1 MLMKKTFRFVF
12 AAASMLAAASCAKDY
27 VESMPEAVSKADF
40 VTFSVSVNDD
50 ATKTSL
56 SEGKTVWAAGDSILF
71 SDGSKSEKVAIPA
84 EFAGMAYAE
93 VDVDVTKINA
103 SDTIYAVYPPAAF
116 KSAKAGVVNL
126 SVLNDQSGNFD
137 EANICVAMAKDY
149 HFAMSNAASIMKF
162 TVPEGIETVVL
173 AASAADTLAGN
184 LAVSCLGETS
194 DSPAIQA
201 SSPVK
206 SIKVVTGGLDGTYY
220 VAVIPGTYKEFSM
233 TALTLEGKVQKK
245 KAENKS
251 LPLNAIVDLGLIGD
265 DLSGNSME
273 GSGSEED
280 PFLVGDLADITTLAT
295 VVSNGLS
302 YEGQYFKII
311 SDITDVV
318 LPVGT
323 ADSPFHGLVDGQNH
337 TITINMGGPES
348 TESNLGLFGALGN
361 GASVKNVKVAG
372 SVSSTGG
379 TVAGLAA
386 SASKATIE
394 DCQSSVT
401 VKVSGNVAGGLLGNA
416 DNTTILNCQNSG
428 SVTGKDNVAGIVA
441 SGSYCTVNNNV
452 NSATITSLAT
462 ACTGVYKNSTEQHST
477 SLSSSYQYGTGGIAG
492 WINNSSV
499 NDCVN
504 NGSVNGFFKVAGIC
518 GSTYWTPVTDC
529 VNNGKVEA
537 TGSGQDNAGSQNG
550 FCFGSCVG
558 GIVGWLYTQGH
569 VTNCKNTGEIVG
581 RGGQGGIVGL
591 AAAGNNVS
599 SFPNITGCENTGAIK
614 SNNVYHG
621 GGNATYAYF
630 NAGTGGIVGIVAGS
644 RTKATPVTVVYPSVI
659 NCTNKGDVSSSGKS
673 VGGIVGL
680 ARSGNKTNAKCG
692 YISGCVNEGSVTGTY
707 WVGGLIGTAVAQY
720 AGYTQVVNCENHG
733 TVTGN
738 NQNES
743 LGAGIGGLV
752 GVCAYS
758 PYASWLTT
766 QNHLALF
773 NSYNDGDVLYTS
785 NIEKPY
791 AGGVIGNV
799 GVKIDV
805 QNCYNSGNVGPA
817 DSSSPAEGAEK
828 YLGGVAGYQSASY
841 IKFCYYSD
849 SCVPSTEAEEPVV
862 ITAVGTQGAGAAAT
876 VVSYD
881 AEQILE
887 SPVTANNI
895 SCTTLL
901 QVLNEWQNYYVSQK
915 LFSNWASGTNGPVLT
930 QTLD

>member
-1 MLMKKTFRFVF
+1 MAV
-12 AAASMLAAASCAKDY
+12 AVLAAASCAKEF
-27 VESMPEAVSKADF
+27 VETAPVEAEGGK
-40 VTFSVSVNDD
+40 VTFNLSLTE
-50 ATKTSL
+50 TKTSL
-56 SEGKTVWAAGDSILF
+56 EAGKTVWAVGDSILF

-84 EFAGMAYAE
+84 EFAGKSYAE
-93 VDVDVTKINA
+93 VDVDCTKIDA
-103 SDTIYAVYPPAAF
+103 SDTIYAVYPPAAY

-126 SVLNDQSGNFD
+126 SISNDQSGNFD
-137 EANICVAMAKDY
+137 EANICVSMAKDY
-149 HFAMSNAASIMKF
+149 HFAMSNATSVMKF
-162 TVPEGIETVVL
+162 TVPEGVETVVL
-173 AASAADTLAGN
+173 SASAADTLAGS
-184 LAVSCLGETS
+184 LAVTCSTEGGLAVNATS
-194 DSPAIQA
+194 PQ
-201 SSPVK
+201 K
-206 SIKVVTGGLDGTYY
+206 SIKVTTAGVDGDYY
-220 VAVIPGTYKEFSM
+220 VAVVPGTYSEFSLM
-233 TALTLEGKVQKK
+233 ALCLDGKSQKK
-245 KAENKS
+245 STTDKTLAVND
-251 LPLNAIVDLGLIGD
+251 LADLGVIGD
-265 DLSGNSME
+265 DLSGNSMA

-280 PFLVGDLADITTLAT
+280 PFLVGDLADMTTLAT
-295 VVSNGLS
+295 VVANGLS
-302 YEGQYFKII
+302 YEGQYFNIT

-323 ADSPFHGLVDGQNH
+323 ADVPFQGLVDGQNH
-337 TITINMGGPES
+337 TITINMGDPES
-348 TESNLGLFGALGN
+348 VESNLGLFGALGN

-372 SVSSTGG
+372 SVNSTGG

-386 SASKATIE
+386 SASNATIE

-401 VKVSGNVAGGLLGNA
+401 VQTSGDVAGGLIGSA

-428 SVTGKDNVAGIVA
+428 SVTGKDNVAGIIA
-441 SGSYCTVNNNV
+441 LGSYCTVKNSV
-452 NSATITSLAT
+452 NSATITSSAT
-462 ACTGVYKNSTEQHST
+462 ACTGVYKNSTEQHAT
-477 SLSSSYQYGTGGIAG
+477 SLSSAYRYGTGGIAG

-518 GSTYWTPVTDC
+518 GSTYWTPVTAC
-529 VNNGKVEA
+529 VNNGRIEA

-599 SFPNITGCENTGAIK
+599 SYPNISGCENTGAIK
-614 SNNVYHG
+614 SDNVYHG
-621 GGNATYAYF
+621 GGNTTLAYF
-630 NAGTGGIVGIVAGS
+630 NAGTGGIVGITAGS

-659 NCTNKGDVSSSGKS
+659 NCTNKGDVSSTGKS

-707 WVGGLIGTAVAQY
+707 WVGGLIGTATAQY

-733 TVTGN
+733 TVTGT

-758 PYASWLTT
+758 PYASWLTS

-773 NSYNDGDVLYTS
+773 NSYNDGDVLYPA

-791 AGGVIGNV
+791 TGGVIGNV

-805 QNCYNSGNVGPA
+805 QNCYNSGKVGPA

-862 ITAVGTQGAGAAAT
+862 ITAVGTQGTAAAAT

-887 SPVTANNI
+887 NQVTVNNI

-901 QVLNEWQNYYVSQK
+901 QALNEWQNYYVSQK
-915 LFSNWASGTNGPVLT
+915 LYSNWASGTSGPVLT